1 MIGTLLIALTHGCYH
16 HKTVKLKQ
24 YQRQDNQLDELIES
38 YGSVTTKEDRFILIV
53 QKNRI
58 T

>member
-24 YQRQDNQLDELIES
+24 YQRQYNQLDELIES

-53 QKNRI
+53 QKK
-58 T
+58 